1 MQSSKHRAEKESESD
16 GNGVKIRAAINETS
30 TPQESST
37 NTQQSNQSRCRSIL
51 GITESV
57 PFMLL
62 CEHYKCTYRA
72 RVFIRDKKKSLIA
85 KLGSMCV
92 NVENYLNLKI
102 PLSFFEFF
110 KNAV

>member
-1 MQSSKHRAEKESESD
+1 MQSSKHRAEIESESD
-16 GNGVKIRAAINETS
+16 GNGVKIRATINETS

-62 CEHYKCTYRA
+62 CEHYKCT
-72 RVFIRDKKKSLIA
+72 SLEGVYPKEEEEEVIDR
-85 KLGSMCV
+85 
-92 NVENYLNLKI
+92 KI
-102 PLSFFEFF
+102 
-110 KNAV
+110 